1 VRNENPRT
9 GRWYVRAVKIEAI
22 LLHSAAF
29 AELADFYRRAFDLPE
44 PTPAGDEH
52 VGWPSTTPYLGV
64 DTDPY
69 SAISIWFK
77 VDDVEATIEKLVA
90 AGATRLTPPDRNE
103 SPGEIIARVRD
114 PAGNVVGLVADA

>member
-1 VRNENPRT
+1 M
-9 GRWYVRAVKIEAI
+9 KIEAI

-29 AELADFYRRAFDLPE
+29 VDLADFYRRAFDLPE
-44 PTPAGDEH
+44 PTPMGDSH
-52 VGWPSTTPYLGV
+52 VGWPTTPYLGF

-69 SAISIWFK
+69 SPISIWFK
-77 VDDVEATIEKLVA
+77 VDDVPATIEKLVA
-90 AGATRLTPPDRNE
+90 AGSTRLTPPDDSE

>member
-1 VRNENPRT
+1 M
-9 GRWYVRAVKIEAI
+9 KIEAI
-22 LLHSAAF
+22 LLHSAEF
-29 AELADFYRRAFDLPE
+29 VDLADFYRRAFDLPE
-44 PTPAGDEH
+44 PTPMGDSH
-52 VGWPSTTPYLGV
+52 VGWPTTPYLGF

-77 VDDVEATIEKLVA
+77 VDDVEAAIEKLVA
-90 AGATRLTPPDRNE
+90 AGATRLTPPDENE